1 MIEVHR
7 SWHTKSWFYQ
17 LTTLHL
23 AKSLNIVM
31 DLTQQLLAWEVV
43 KSLSV
48 FWDKVHLTSTIQTW
62 WLQRFVQETWMVGV
76 ITLIKTHKA
85 QRSLLSQVLWVN
97 QEEEVLQ
104 INTTFKSFG
113 TSSKAMILEEA
124 KLLLTIYSGT
134 KQLMVLN
141 GSILSV

>member
-7 SWHTKSWFYQ
+7 SWHTKSLFYQ
-17 LTTLHL
+17 STTLHL

-48 FWDKVHLTSTIQTW
+48 FWDKVHSTSTIQTW

-113 TSSKAMILEEA
+113 TSSKVMILEEA

>member
-7 SWHTKSWFYQ
+7 SWHTKSLFYQ
-17 LTTLHL
+17 STTLHL

-48 FWDKVHLTSTIQTW
+48 FWDKVHSTSTIQTW

>member
-17 LTTLHL
+17 STTLHL

-48 FWDKVHLTSTIQTW
+48 FWDKVHSTSTIQTW